1 MKQVDNGAAVGLL
14 FYFREGLL
22 LAESPRSG
30 TPHKRGFLW
39 CAWHDAQAAVPG
51 ESLEHD
57 GPPLPDGR
65 TTPTRQGHCQRWG
78 VWRKHEAEPVY
89 V

>member
-1 MKQVDNGAAVGLL
+1 MASDWFWPTVADQ
-14 FYFREGLL
+14 E
-22 LAESPRSG
+22 PRHSG
-30 TPHKRGFLW
+30 VFW

-65 TTPTRQGHCQRWG
+65 TTPTRQGHYQKVGCL
-78 VWRKHEAEPVY
+78 KEA
-89 V
+89 